1 MSAPAAARGRA
12 RGRREARP
20 AFASGRA
27 RSGRS
32 LCLGASA
39 CGIGLLLVACAPAA
53 KPALDASG
61 AGGRRAER
69 GALWPSPAA
78 RAEASPG
85 WVLLRP
91 PRARQQAEQVV
102 AAFFEAV
109 RHESVS
115 ELSRWLSDDA
125 TISSGPGTTPESIA
139 KVWGARFKQLD
150 YGFSG
155 AKGPYRPGG
164 VGVFTADDL
173 AVLAPER
180 RFQLAPEP
188 DEVLAVVTTRDRR
201 RAVGPRHFG
210 KRLEFVLGPAPDGY
224 RIRRMYEDFRVP

>member
-1 MSAPAAARGRA
+1 MTAVGAGRA
-12 RGRREARP
+12 GARRRRGLDTGGARRRGV
-20 AFASGRA
+20 AFGA
-27 RSGRS
+27 
-32 LCLGASA
+32 LWLG
-39 CGIGLLLVACAPAA
+39 VQACAPA
-53 KPALDASG
+53 PPPLDAGDVS
-61 AGGRRAER
+61 ARRSER
-69 GALWPSPAA
+69 APLWPAPAA
-78 RAEASPG
+78 SAEASPG

-91 PRARQQAEQVV
+91 PRARLHAERVV
-102 AAFFEAV
+102 VAFFEAV